1 MRRTSLIAALL
12 VIASVAAGCAQP
24 VRGEALAGP
33 TPSTT
38 PTRAP
43 GSAPFDP
50 CKIVTWA
57 DFPLEVRPQVDIA
70 PRHRPPN
77 PQAPDEVFAD
87 GCSFDNNELIPFK
100 PFMALVI
107 WGSIT
112 KIRVD
117 PKNPAD
123 KPMMYGNR
131 RGVQTADVDEKGQKG
146 CVTRFTLD
154 YGQVAGISLTNG
166 RFPEVDPCKVV
177 DGLAEKIVQ
186 RLDS

>member
-1 MRRTSLIAALL
+1 MDTLGVRRTPLIAALL
-12 VIASVAAGCAQP
+12 VIATVAAGCAQP

-33 TPSTT
+33 TPTTT
-38 PTRAP
+38 PGRVPGAAP
-43 GSAPFDP
+43 YDP

-57 DFPLEVRPQVDIA
+57 DFPLEVRTVENVV

-77 PQAPDEVFAD
+77 PQAPDEVYAD
-87 GCSFDNNELIPFK
+87 GCAFDNMGEK

-117 PKNPAD
+117 PKGPED
-123 KPMMYGNR
+123 KPVVYGNR
-131 RGVQTADVDEKGQKG
+131 RGVRSVYPGGQ

-154 YGQVAGISLTNG
+154 YGQVGGVSLVNE
-166 RFPEVDPCKVV
+166 RFPEVDPCTIV
-177 DGLAEKIVQ
+177 DVLAEKIVQ
-186 RLDS
+186 RLAS